1 MTKKVSRL
9 GNIGL
14 EASKPVI
21 KWKGLLFKIFANI
34 DVFDIEVDAQ
44 INKA

>member
-1 MTKKVSRL
+1 MTKTVSGF
-9 GNIGL
+9 GNIGS

-21 KWKGLLFKIFANI
+21 KGKGLLFKIFAAI

-44 INKA
+44 N